1 MQAKLSSVP
10 PLGNRLIAFAGE
22 IDEDLLLWVS
32 ENLCRRFRREIKEGY
47 MRSSIG
53 LGRALVVAVVAAV
66 GLAGC
71 GAEFNA
77 YDGSVQD
84 VARVA
89 TVRGDVNTGNVII
102 ISFNGKSTLG
112 TWKAP
117 TSQVRVLPGIH
128 KFGVKP
134 KTLDFR
140 RILRFRVMAGREY
153 LVLFSGGAFDVE
165 EVTGRK
171 VDFVESES

>member
-1 MQAKLSSVP
+1 M
-10 PLGNRLIAFAGE
+10 
-22 IDEDLLLWVS
+22 
-32 ENLCRRFRREIKEGY
+32 
-47 MRSSIG
+47 
-53 LGRALVVAVVAAV
+53 GRAIELGCAMLVAGVA
-66 GLAGC
+66 LAGC

-84 VARVA
+84 VARVG

-102 ISFNGKSTLG
+102 TSFNGKARLG

-134 KTLDFR
+134 QSLDLR
-140 RILRFRVMAGREY
+140 RILRFKVMAGREY
-153 LVLFSGGAFDVE
+153 LILFTGGVFDVE

-171 VDFVESES
+171 VDFVESKS